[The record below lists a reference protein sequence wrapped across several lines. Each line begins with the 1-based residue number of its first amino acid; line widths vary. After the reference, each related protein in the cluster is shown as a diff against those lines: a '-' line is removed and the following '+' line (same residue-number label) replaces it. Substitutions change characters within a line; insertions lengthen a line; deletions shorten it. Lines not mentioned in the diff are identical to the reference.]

1 MEFYCMV
8 HCTDINDNVLLPYTQ
23 HDNEIGIS
31 STPPVRVVYRSW
43 DRAPC
48 MIAAISY
55 REQQNLILF
64 LYVSDFI
71 HISHIKCISHISE
84 VKHLSDRKKIGC
96 TKPTLYMHDKK
107 INITSANEILWWTW
121 NSMYAE
127 CSLHTDQIFRK
138 ELLTLTLTK
147 VIDNEGIDNLLS
159 FH

>member
-1 MEFYCMV
+1 MIAV
-8 HCTDINDNVLLPYTQ
+8 NGVLLHGTDINDNVLLPYTQ
-23 HDNEIGIS
+23 HDSEIGIS
-31 STPPVRVVYRSW
+31 STPPVRVVYRSVH
-43 DRAPC
+43 DRCNLLPWATK
-48 MIAAISY
+48 SY
-55 REQQNLILF
+55 LVFIC
-64 LYVSDFI
+64 SDFI

-84 VKHLSDRKKIGC
+84 VKHLSDRKKFGC
-96 TKPTLYMHDKK
+96 TKPTLYMHNKK

-147 VIDNEGIDNLLS
+147 VIDNEEIDNLLS